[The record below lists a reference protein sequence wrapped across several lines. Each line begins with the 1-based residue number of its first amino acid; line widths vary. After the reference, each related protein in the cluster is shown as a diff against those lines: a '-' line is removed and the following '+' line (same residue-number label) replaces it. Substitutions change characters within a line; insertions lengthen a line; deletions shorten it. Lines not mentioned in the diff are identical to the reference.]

1 MKLNKLRPEIGRLS
15 ATHYL
20 RASGVDVESF
30 LQGQLSS
37 DLRLLSDSRAQISS
51 YNSPKGRM
59 LALPHLIRHADSVL
73 IEIHSSVAAATL
85 KRLRMFVLRAKV
97 ILEDASPALQPVAII
112 GAGAEEL
119 LREHGLPAPSAPL
132 ETAFDVT
139 RQISVVR
146 RLGAVPRYSLIG
158 NPDQLDALPFAATGG
173 DIDTAWRRADIEAG
187 VPIVTADTSDHFV
200 PQMANLDLLDGIS
213 FDKGCY
219 TGQEIVARLHYL
231 GQLKR
236 RLFVVH
242 FEGSPVTPG
251 SEIRTADSSGAVGEL
266 VDAVADDSGSIA
278 SIVLQLAHAQR
289 DDLQLAD
296 GRKIVIRNAP
306 ADIEPPVGNTP
317 PIET

>member
-1 MKLNKLRPEIGRLS
+1 MNHLKIGRLGGV
-15 ATHYL
+15 HYL
-20 RASGVDVESF
+20 RASGADAVGF

-37 DLRLLSDSRAQISS
+37 DLRLVSESRAQISS

-59 LALPHLIRHADSVL
+59 LALPHLIQRNGDIL

-97 ILEDASPALQPVAII
+97 VLEDASPTTLQAVAII
-112 GAGAEEL
+112 GAGAEQL
-119 LREHGLPAPSAPL
+119 LSEHKLPTPSAPL
-132 ETAFDVT
+132 ETAFDVS

-146 RLGAVPRYSLIG
+146 RLGAIPRYSLIG
-158 NPDQLDALPFAATGG
+158 SPEQLDALPFTSGHD
-173 DIDTAWRRADIEAG
+173 DIDTDWRRADIEAG
-187 VPIVTADTSDHFV
+187 VPVVTADTSDHFV
-200 PQMANLDLLDGIS
+200 PQMANLDLLGGIS

-242 FEGSPVTPG
+242 FEGSPVPPG
-251 SEIRTADSSGAVGEL
+251 SEIHTADSSGAAGEL
-266 VDAVADDSGSIA
+266 VDAVADGSGSIA
-278 SIVLQLAHAQR
+278 SVVLQLAHAQR

-296 GRKIVIRNAP
+296 GRKIVIRDRP
-306 ADIEPPVGNTP
+306 ADA
-317 PIET
+317 